1 MLITKQR
8 PQDIP
13 DIDPEKV
20 VKVKECGNIIEVM
33 SREHRSFGS
42 PILKISAEEY
52 VLVKTGEVKPF
63 NHTESR
69 ADNLSM
75 VARSLAYGR
84 DMLNANI
91 TDVTMCRWL
100 TLTYAENMTDPKR
113 LYEDFKEFNRR
124 ARKKWGHY
132 EYITAAEPQGRGAWH
147 LHAVLIFDHKAPFM
161 DNSEVAECWR
171 NGFVTIK
178 RLDQV
183 DNVGAYLTAYLGDM
197 ELHECTAQ
205 GISVHGEG
213 VKLVEYTEDGQKKSK
228 AYIKGARMRLYPP
241 QFHIFRWS
249 RGCKKPIVE
258 QMPYGQ
264 AQKEK
269 ALVGARTFRRAV
281 LLEDEKSDFRDL
293 VVYEYY
299 NKCRGKCQ
307 EKSDNL

>member
-33 SREHRSFGS
+33 SREHRSFGAH
-42 PILKISAEEY
+42 ILKISAEEY
-52 VLVKTGEVKPF
+52 VLLKTGEVKPF

-84 DMLNANI
+84 DMINANI

-100 TLTYAENMTDPKR
+100 TLTYAENMTDPRR

-147 LHAVLIFDHKAPFM
+147 LHAVLIFDHKAPYM
-161 DNSEVAECWR
+161 ANAAVADCWR
-171 NGFVTIK
+171 KGFVTIK
-178 RLDQV
+178 RLDDV

-197 ELHECTAQ
+197 ELHECAAQ
-205 GISVHGEG
+205 GMTIHGEG
-213 VKLVEYTEDGQKKSK
+213 VKLVEYTEEGQKKSK

-249 RGCKKPIVE
+249 RGCKKPIIE
-258 QMPYGQ
+258 QMTYGR

-281 LLEDEKSDFRDL
+281 LIEDDKSDFRDL